1 MEADNEQSVLVLDD
15 SEDLLNLTK
24 ILVEHYCGRKAITA
38 RSFDEIKL
46 RRDEALKCDLAILDI
61 NLGPDQPNGVDV
73 YRWLRKNGFT
83 KPIHFLS
90 GHARTFPL
98 VAEAE
103 RIGDATV
110 FSKPIPADDLIR
122 IIEGGI

>member
-1 MEADNEQSVLVLDD
+1 MNDCEQSVLVLDD

-24 ILVEHYCGRKAITA
+24 ILVEDCCGHKAVTV
-38 RSFDEIKL
+38 RSFAEIKSRKGEVL
-46 RRDEALKCDLAILDI
+46 SCDLAILDI

-73 YRWLRKNGFT
+73 YRWLRQNGFN

-90 GHARTFPL
+90 GHARAFPI

-103 RIGDATV
+103 RVGDATV
-110 FSKPIPADDLIR
+110 LSKPIPANDLIR
-122 IIEGGI
+122 IIEGGW